1 MSSLLVHALSLLTIL
16 FSHFTF
22 YSLIFFL
29 FVYLLC
35 FLCFLFLYLSMFPV
49 IPPCFFFLF
58 CTTEAFFILPTV
70 MRFTILPLNHF
81 WPVVGVLPRLPI
93 GLLATQPPPLSCA
106 GHVTLHSQIK
116 VVLFCFLAS
125 RGILIRI
132 RVGLL
137 SY

>member
-1 MSSLLVHALSLLTIL
+1 MLYHFSQSCFLTSLSTLL
-16 FSHFTF
+16 FS
-22 YSLIFFL
+22 FFL
-29 FVYLLC
+29 FIFSAFFVFYFSI
-35 FLCFLFLYLSMFPV
+35 FLCFLLFLLV
-49 IPPCFFFLF
+49 FFLL
-58 CTTEAFFILPTV
+58 CTAEAFFILPTV

-81 WPVVGVLPRLPI
+81 WPVVSVLPRLPI

>member
-35 FLCFLFLYLSMFPV
+35 FLCFLFLCFSMFPV
-49 IPPCFFFLF
+49 VPPCFCLL
-58 CTTEAFFILPTV
+58 CTAEAFFILPAV

-93 GLLATQPPPLSCA
+93 GLLATQPPPLPFA
-106 GHVTLHSQIK
+106 GRVTLHSQKK

-125 RGILIRI
+125 RGIPIRI